1 MIPGQFLDS
10 AGTAAPCAPAS
21 DPPAVPAT
29 HTSSV
34 LPCVVLRAVPPVR
47 AAGTPCRP
55 DFSGHDQA
63 AVGYTPGTYAARGS
77 GSPTYIGP
85 AVVNERRCSLVALS
99 LNLSRIHFRPSHQ
112 LHALIFVRIYSR
124 FNSPFYGFTDCG
136 ISHELTQR
144 LTQRREL
151 TRGPPRVGLDES
163 SRIEPSSAL
172 TPCPAPP
179 APHRTF

>member
-47 AAGTPCRP
+47 AAGTRCRP

-99 LNLSRIHFRPSHQ
+99 LSISGLYREYTSLPSLQ
-112 LHALIFVRIYSR
+112 LHALIYL
-124 FNSPFYGFTDCG
+124 YG
-136 ISHELTQR
+136 
-144 LTQRREL
+144 L
-151 TRGPPRVGLDES
+151 TRDLTRHFTVL
-163 SRIEPSSAL
+163 RIVVA
-172 TPCPAPP
+172 
-179 APHRTF
+179 RTNSHDV

>member
-99 LNLSRIHFRPSHQ
+99 LNNDSIYREYTSVLRTSCTLSY
-112 LHALIFVRIYSR
+112 L
-124 FNSPFYGFTDCG
+124 YGFTRD
-136 ISHELTQR
+136 
-144 LTQRREL
+144 L
-151 TRGPPRVGLDES
+151 TRHFTILRFVV
-163 SRIEPSSAL
+163 A
-172 TPCPAPP
+172 
-179 APHRTF
+179 RTNSHNV